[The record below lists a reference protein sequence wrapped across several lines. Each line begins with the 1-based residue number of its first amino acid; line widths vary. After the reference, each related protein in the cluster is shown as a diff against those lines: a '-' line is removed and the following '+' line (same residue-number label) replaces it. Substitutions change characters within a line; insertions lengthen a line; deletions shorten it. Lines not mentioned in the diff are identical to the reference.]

1 MTPHD
6 LHHQQAMECMQ
17 AGKHVLLEKP
27 MAINLEHCKALIA
40 EGKRRHDSS
49 GQVFMVS
56 ENAQYWPEV
65 CSVCVRA
72 CVHACMRVCVCVCPR
87 KTKDRADGMRDK
99 KRPFPSTGF
108 KPVSL
113 GYAPIVLPI
122 TPREQAR
129 LASIE
134 TNTSD
139 AHPPAPP

>member
-6 LHHQQAMECMQ
+6 LHYQQAMECMQ

-65 CSVCVRA
+65 CSVCVCVRA
-72 CVHACMRVCVCVCPR
+72 CVHARVCVCVCVSE
-87 KTKDRADGMRDK
+87 KDER
-99 KRPFPSTGF
+99 
-108 KPVSL
+108 
-113 GYAPIVLPI
+113 
-122 TPREQAR
+122 
-129 LASIE
+129 
-134 TNTSD
+134 
-139 AHPPAPP
+139 